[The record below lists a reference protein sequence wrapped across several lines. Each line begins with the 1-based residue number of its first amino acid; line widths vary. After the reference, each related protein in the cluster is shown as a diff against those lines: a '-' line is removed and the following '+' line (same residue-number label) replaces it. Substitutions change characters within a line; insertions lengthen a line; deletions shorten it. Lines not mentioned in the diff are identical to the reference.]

1 MRMTVSLCLSSWM
14 LYRTPKKWTQR
25 TTDSASLKLRRTG
38 SRSVSTALVYMIT
51 NFYSCGEN
59 FARYARASAR
69 TVTNIFHHKLVL
81 KYLWYYNLQIM
92 YILIRKICW
101 CEPSPVNCET
111 KLSQI
116 LEPVIPGS
124 WFKVNV
130 LENSLQHRERSIG
143 LHLIKMFHLFC
154 RKGPF
159 KRSPKLP

>member
-1 MRMTVSLCLSSWM
+1 M

-51 NFYSCGEN
+51 NFYLCGEI
-59 FARYARASAR
+59 FARYVRASAL
-69 TVTNIFHHKLVL
+69 TDTNISHHKLVL

-92 YILIRKICW
+92 YILIRENLLVRTI
-101 CEPSPVNCET
+101 SS
-111 KLSQI
+111 KLRNKVVANTNT
-116 LEPVIPGS
+116 PNS

-143 LHLIKMFHLFC
+143 LHLIIMFHLFC

>member
-25 TTDSASLKLRRTG
+25 TTDSVSLKLRRTG
-38 SRSVSTALVYMIT
+38 SRSVSTALIYMIT
-51 NFYSCGEN
+51 NFYLCGEI
-59 FARYARASAR
+59 FARYVRASAL
-69 TVTNIFHHKLVL
+69 TDTNISRHKLVL

-116 LEPVIPGS
+116 LVPQIV
-124 WFKVNV
+124 
-130 LENSLQHRERSIG
+130 G
-143 LHLIKMFHLFC
+143 LK
-154 RKGPF
+154 
-159 KRSPKLP
+159 